1 MDEKRIRRWPS
12 IDMLV
17 IIISLLVIGVGIWV
31 MADLQ

>member
-17 IIISLLVIGVGIWV
+17 IIISLIVTLTGIWI
-31 MADLQ
+31 AY

>member
-17 IIISLLVIGVGIWV
+17 IIISLIVILTGIWI
-31 MADLQ
+31 AY